1 MNEIKILLS
10 CSGAHIKTKRAEKI
24 NELLHNDINWDMLLD
39 IANLEKM
46 LPLLYKNL
54 ILISPKRVPPAV
66 MMRFRNE
73 FLV

>member
-1 MNEIKILLS
+1 
-10 CSGAHIKTKRAEKI
+10 
-24 NELLHNDINWDMLLD
+24 MLLD